1 MKHISFCVFFSALI
15 AYRYVVVLYVYLC
28 FILNCILMPE
38 VGVRVHDEAHGEDL
52 CAHLHR
58 VDARENWLQL
68 LLII

>member
-1 MKHISFCVFFSALI
+1 MKHISFCLFST
-15 AYRYVVVLYVYLC
+15 
-28 FILNCILMPE
+28 NCIDMLLFCIFTFVFCIVLFMPE
-38 VGVRVHDEAHGEDL
+38 IGVRVHDEAHGEDL

>member
-1 MKHISFCVFFSALI
+1 MKHISFCLFST
-15 AYRYVVVLYVYLC
+15 
-28 FILNCILMPE
+28 NCIDMLLFCIFTCVSFCIVLSMPE